1 MHVSAHPQNRGTVC
15 AAAEINRLVCAFL
28 PWGPHGVGGGMGGVV
43 GSKACSPP
51 LPPNPLF
58 YFKNACDPAVLIRA
72 GCGLWGCTIEEPKL
86 QPAPLPCYCNR
97 QAVGS
102 GVGGLGL
109 LSAEISSR
117 PLELSSGHAYPQD
130 KGLWLLRKCPL
141 SGFPSDLFSL
151 KGGVPLL
158 WCDRRHPVMQ
168 RALGLAH

>member
-1 MHVSAHPQNRGTVC
+1 MC

-28 PWGPHGVGGGMGGVV
+28 PWGLHGVGGGMGGVV

-109 LSAEISSR
+109 LSAEISSII
-117 PLELSSGHAYPQD
+117 LH
-130 KGLWLLRKCPL
+130 
-141 SGFPSDLFSL
+141 
-151 KGGVPLL
+151 GVPLSVSEIEL
-158 WCDRRHPVMQ
+158 HTRILLLLDLTGQ
-168 RALGLAH
+168 GLISIYCLEFTSW